1 MTSRRL
7 FSFAAACAIAAM
19 ALAVPAMP
27 AQAEPHLASPIVA
40 VASSEAQT
48 DAVSVSAAPASSQ
61 NVLAPSRRFHYHGGG
76 SSSPVFGAISVVIF
90 IGVCVALF
98 YDRRRRERIAREQL
112 RQNSFANTGSVGP
125 QYGVSAPSYNAVAA
139 SGPQAM
145 PYQPNG
151 AGSTTGPHADYGYAS
166 APGQQGYYPPQQG
179 GQGGQGYGQYPP
191 TYR

>member
-7 FSFAAACAIAAM
+7 FSLTAACAIAAM

-90 IGVCVALF
+90 IGVCVALAH
-98 YDRRRRERIAREQL
+98 DRRRRERIAREQL
-112 RQNSFANTGSVGP
+112 RQNPVANTGSVGP
-125 QYGVSAPSYNAVAA
+125 QYGVSAPSYNGMAA
-139 SGPQAM
+139 SGQQAM
-145 PYQPNG
+145 PRQQGYYQP
-151 AGSTTGPHADYGYAS
+151 
-166 APGQQGYYPPQQG
+166 GQGQGGQGYYPPQ
-179 GQGGQGYGQYPP
+179 QGGQGYGQYPP